1 MLQTKFFNILG
12 HADSTS
18 QILSLGANPDIQDRK
33 GRTPAH
39 CACSKGQFEAMKIL
53 EANNADLWMANVR
66 GDLPIH
72 DAVHSGRK
80 DLVRWLLKMKPEGV
94 NCGNQDGK
102 CPIHIAA
109 LNNNVEMCKVNN

>member
-1 MLQTKFFNILG
+1 
-12 HADSTS
+12 
-18 QILSLGANPDIQDRK
+18 
-33 GRTPAH
+33 
-39 CACSKGQFEAMKIL
+39 MKIL

-109 LNNNVEMCKVNN
+109 LNNNVEMCKVSNFI